1 MAIDDIDRGDWWK
14 SRREVVVQI
23 GTRIGVVV
31 LLLQFAQTNAALS
44 ETRRA

>member
-1 MAIDDIDRGDWWK
+1 VEEPFD
-14 SRREVVVQI
+14 VVAQI

-44 ETRRA
+44 EAGRA